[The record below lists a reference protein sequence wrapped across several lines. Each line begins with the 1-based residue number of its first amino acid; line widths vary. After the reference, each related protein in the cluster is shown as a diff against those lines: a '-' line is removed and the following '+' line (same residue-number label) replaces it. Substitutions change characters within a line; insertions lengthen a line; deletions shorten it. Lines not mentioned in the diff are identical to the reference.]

1 MSKSKSKQEEAL
13 AFLDDLDSFTPPDAP
28 AATTGDTVAPAQAG
42 PGGEAEVLAFIDEIT
57 QKSAEPTPRSSA
69 HLVERPASRTGT
81 PTVRKSTER
90 VRLGVGAGGGTSLLR
105 TPSSQSLRKDAAAT
119 TAAAPETVT
128 NASSSSSGGWG
139 LGWGNVW
146 SSASSVIQQAKSAVD
161 EQVKYLPKNEQAR
174 KWGEGMIEY
183 AKTAQLDKLG
193 QDFKRVGLSTL
204 TDILNVVA
212 PPISEHEVI
221 QVWLSHDMQGYEGI
235 ESLVYRALARIM
247 EQVEGGD
254 LIVNRGNESRPKET
268 ADIPRDLGAV
278 EGFEAAVKLAQA
290 NLDELMKTNTKAT
303 TASAKPESS
312 VQTPTTYSHLYL
324 RIQPFLT
331 SFAFPASSQVTSEGE
346 SAPEPA
352 QQLQFL
358 IYLCD
363 PSHKLT
369 QSTVTQ
375 CVPGDWL
382 AEGMWEKYEWV
393 EDLMAEAL
401 RVGVEVIGQ
410 EYVVKRM
417 GWGSAETAKAKAT
430 EAESE
435 SKTDNVVG
443 EPGELVE
450 KPKLGGGDVTTC
462 VNE

>member
-13 AFLDDLDSFTPPDAP
+13 AVPAP
-28 AATTGDTVAPAQAG
+28 TDTTTAPAQG
-42 PGGEAEVLAFIDEIT
+42 GGGGGGGGEGEAEVLAFIDEIT
-57 QKSAEPTPRSSA
+57 QKSAEPTPRSS
-69 HLVERPASRTGT
+69 HLDRPDRPASRSGT
-81 PTVRKSTER
+81 PTVRKTTER
-90 VRLGVGAGGGTSLLR
+90 VRLGGGAPLLR
-105 TPSSQSLRKDAAAT
+105 TPSSSSLKKDASVT
-119 TAAAPETVT
+119 GPAAAADE
-128 NASSSSSGGWG
+128 SSSGG
-139 LGWGNVW
+139 GWGWGTVW
-146 SSASSVIQQAKSAVD
+146 SSASAAIQQAKSAVD

-174 KWGEGMIEY
+174 KWGEGVIEY

-221 QVWLSHDMQGYEGI
+221 QVWLSHDMRGYEGI

-254 LIVNRGNESRPKET
+254 LIVNRGDESRPKESSET
-268 ADIPRDLGAV
+268 TRDLNTV
-278 EGFEAAVKLAQA
+278 EGFEAALKLAQA
-290 NLDELMKTNTKAT
+290 NLDDLIKNNKA
-303 TASAKPESS
+303 AAPKPE
-312 VQTPTTYSHLYL
+312 VELFKHPRPTHIY
-324 RIQPFLT
+324 T
-331 SFAFPASSQVTSEGE
+331 SGAPATQQ
-346 SAPEPA
+346 

-358 IYLCD
+358 IHLSD

-369 QSTVTQ
+369 HSTITQ

-382 AEGMWEKYEWV
+382 AEGMWEKYDWV

-417 GWGSAETAKAKAT
+417 GWGAPALAASE
-430 EAESE
+430 EA
-435 SKTDNVVG
+435 G
-443 EPGELVE
+443 R
-450 KPKLGGGDVTTC
+450 
-462 VNE
+462 

>member
-13 AFLDDLDSFTPPDAP
+13 AFLDDLDSFTPTDAP
-28 AATTGDTVAPAQAG
+28 AATDAAAPAQG
-42 PGGEAEVLAFIDEIT
+42 GGGGGEGEAEVLAFIDEIT
-57 QKSAEPTPRSSA
+57 QKSAEPTPRSS
-69 HLVERPASRTGT
+69 HLERPASRSGT

-90 VRLGVGAGGGTSLLR
+90 VRLGGGPR
-105 TPSSQSLRKDAAAT
+105 CKDSTTQAAAAT
-119 TAAAPETVT
+119 TASE
-128 NASSSSSGGWG
+128 SGLSGGW
-139 LGWGNVW
+139 GWGNVW
-146 SSASSVIQQAKSAVD
+146 SSASAAIQQAKSAVD

-221 QVWLSHDMQGYEGI
+221 QVWLSHDMKGYEGI

-254 LIVNRGNESRPKET
+254 LIVNRGLESRPKES
-268 ADIPRDLGAV
+268 ADTPRDLGAV
-278 EGFEAAVKLAQA
+278 EGFEAASKLAQA
-290 NLDELMKTNTKAT
+290 NLDELMKTNNGAT
-303 TASAKPESS
+303 AEKPESS
-312 VQTPTTYSHLYL
+312 VQTPTTYSHIYL

-331 SFAFPASSQVTSEGE
+331 SFVFPTSSSASET
-346 SAPEPA
+346 APA
-352 QQLQFL
+352 AQQQLQFL
-358 IYLCD
+358 VYLCD

-369 QSTVTQ
+369 QSTITQ

-417 GWGSAETAKAKAT
+417 GWGADTKPGEESAA
-430 EAESE
+430 E
-435 SKTDNVVG
+435 SKTDTVG

-450 KPKLGGGDVTTC
+450 KPKLGEET
-462 VNE
+462 

>member
-28 AATTGDTVAPAQAG
+28 APTDTAAPPQRAG
-42 PGGEAEVLAFIDEIT
+42 AGGGEGEAEVLAFIDEIT
-57 QKSAEPTPRSSA
+57 QKSAEPTLRSS
-69 HLVERPASRTGT
+69 HLDRPASRSGT

-90 VRLGVGAGGGTSLLR
+90 VRLGGGTTSLLR
-105 TPSSQSLRKDAAAT
+105 T
-119 TAAAPETVT
+119 
-128 NASSSSSGGWG
+128 ASSSSLKKDAGAGASAPAATAAAADAGSGGGWG
-139 LGWGNVW
+139 WGTVW
-146 SSASSVIQQAKSAVD
+146 SSASSAIQQAKSVVD

-221 QVWLSHDMQGYEGI
+221 QVWLSHDMKGYEGI

-254 LIVNRGNESRPKET
+254 LIVNRGDESRPKESEDT
-268 ADIPRDLGAV
+268 ARDLNAV
-278 EGFEAAVKLAQA
+278 DGFEAACKLAQA
-290 NLDELMKTNTKAT
+290 NLDDLMKNNTKAT
-303 TASAKPESS
+303 TSKPESN
-312 VQTPTTYSHLYL
+312 VQTPTTYSHIYL

-331 SFAFPASSQVTSEGE
+331 SACREIGLLRE
-346 SAPEPA
+346 
-352 QQLQFL
+352 
-358 IYLCD
+358 CGR
-363 PSHKLT
+363 
-369 QSTVTQ
+369 ST
-375 CVPGDWL
+375 D
-382 AEGMWEKYEWV
+382 WV
-393 EDLMAEAL
+393 EDLVAEAL

-417 GWGSAETAKAKAT
+417 GWGTDASAEE
-430 EAESE
+430 EAAAE
-435 SKTDNVVG
+435 SKTDMVG

-450 KPKLGGGDVTTC
+450 KPKPGEET
-462 VNE
+462 